1 MNVFISGGSGYV
13 GHVLVPRLLNLGH
26 YVRVFDTL
34 WYGCHL
40 PNDPKLQVIQG
51 DIRKIPDEVLA
62 NQDVVIHLA
71 CISNDASF
79 ELDEALSRTINF
91 DAFEPLVV
99 AAKAAGVKRFIYCS
113 TSSVYGV
120 SNAPEV
126 TEEHALVPL
135 TLYNRYK
142 AECEPILWRHMSDDF
157 TCVVLRPATLCG
169 YSPRMRFDLAVN
181 ALTLG
186 ALSKGVIHV
195 NGGSQMRPNLH
206 INDMAEV
213 YVRMLTWPH
222 EAVHGQ
228 VFNVS
233 QINKSILELAYLVK
247 DIIKNET
254 GSQCYIEVQ
263 ESSDDQRSYQVSSRK
278 IFERLGYRPTWAI
291 AQAIRD
297 IVHAYQNHL
306 FSNDPF
312 YIDKYHN
319 VRWMRRLAVK

>member
-1 MNVFISGGSGYV
+1 MNIFVTGGCGYM

-26 YVRVFDTL
+26 NVTVYDTL
-34 WYGCHL
+34 WFGVYL

-51 DIRKIPDEVLA
+51 DIRNIPNEVLA

-186 ALSKGVIHV
+186 ALSKGVIRV

-213 YVRMLTWPH
+213 YVRILTWPH
-222 EAVHGQ
+222 EAIHGQ

-233 QINKSILELAYLVK
+233 RDNYSIMELAHIV
-247 DIIKNET
+247 NGNVRRET
-254 GSQCYIEVQ
+254 GSHCHIEVQ

-278 IFERLGYRPTWAI
+278 IFERLGYRPSYTI
-291 AQAIRD
+291 GQAIRD
-297 IVHAYQNHL
+297 IILANQNHL
-306 FSNDPF
+306 FPDNPF
-312 YIDKYHN
+312 YEDRYHN